1 MSKNF
6 ELMRRA
12 GNGFERQRPLQ
23 LDVNADSPPSTSFT
37 AAAVENSL
45 SDWLRALAVLQKRWR
60 LSAAFALVVFLTA
73 VCVTYLTT
81 PIYEATARIEIDPS
95 GEVFS
100 LDGNSGANDAE
111 YLETQAQVLQSDGVA
126 IDVIRKLHLDQNPTL
141 VGETKPGEKTAAAAP
156 DATASG
162 LQLTEQEKAALGSFH
177 AALKVR
183 RDTSSRLVLVSFSS
197 RDPQLAALVANTT
210 AQIFIEDTFQNR
222 HNAIMKSSEWLSR
235 QLDDIRTKMESSS
248 KALAEFQ
255 GSIGVADVDGDKSTY
270 TEHMGELSRQ
280 FTQAESE
287 RIQLEALLKNIQ
299 GNPDSLPEVRNS
311 PVVQQLSQKLAE
323 ERAELSQSM
332 VVYGANHPVVKKLQS
347 HVDEL
352 QSQLNGQKHAIVNSI
367 RASYAAAEARE
378 QLMAAEMKGTTKEL
392 GQMSR
397 YNALKKE
404 VQTDV
409 DLYNSLYAKIK
420 EAGIA
425 AASKS
430 ANIRLVDPAMAPDS
444 PKSPRRMLNLAVG
457 LLAAIFGGVVLA
469 FVREELDNKLHSAED
484 IRRWIGNSNVSII
497 PVIGEAERQQEGV
510 AWPKRMVGYLPAPNT
525 TKDTETNNFFLE
537 RPNSPEGE
545 AVQALYA
552 SIMLSW
558 PGSPPQAL
566 LIASGFPGEG
576 KTTVALNLSY
586 ALAKQG
592 TTCLVDA
599 DLRKGRLARAFS
611 LTGGQGL
618 SEVLTRSATVDSVLL
633 EVPGLPNLSI
643 MPAGVLKGNA
653 GQLICSE
660 SMQLAVQELR
670 QRFQFVVIDSAPILP
685 FVDGRAISTL
695 VDAVILV
702 GRAGVTTR
710 QAMRRSVEL
719 LSEVRGAPILQV
731 VLNAADQRST
741 DYQNYGYGY
750 GPYENSNTQEQ

>member
-1 MSKNF
+1 
-6 ELMRRA
+6 MRRA

-23 LDVNADSPPSTSFT
+23 LDVNADPSPSPSFT
-37 AAAVENSL
+37 AVAGENNL

-60 LSAAFALVVFLTA
+60 LSAAFALVVFLTV
-73 VCVTYLTT
+73 VCVTYLSTS
-81 PIYEATARIEIDPS
+81 IYEATARIEIDPS

-100 LDGNSGANDAE
+100 LDGNSGSNDAE

-126 IDVIRKLHLDQNPTL
+126 IDVIRKLRLDQNPNL
-141 VGETKPGEKTAAAAP
+141 VGDAKPRENSATAAP

-162 LQLTEQEKAALGSFH
+162 IQLTQQEKAALESFQGL
-177 AALKVR
+177 LKVR
-183 RDTSSRLVLVSFSS
+183 RDTSSRLVLASFSS
-197 RDPQLAALVANTT
+197 QDPQLAALVANTT

-248 KALAEFQ
+248 KALADFQ

-299 GNPDSLPEVRNS
+299 GNPDSLPEVRNN

-323 ERAELSQSM
+323 ERAELSQSL
-332 VVYGANHPVVKKLQS
+332 VVYGSNHPVAKKLQN

-352 QSQLNGQKHAIVNSI
+352 QSQLDSQKHGIVNSI

-378 QLMAAEMKGTTKEL
+378 RLMAAEMKGTTKEL

-397 YNALKKE
+397 YTALKKE

-430 ANIRLVDPAMAPDS
+430 ANIRLVDPAMVPDT
-444 PKSPRRMLNLAVG
+444 PKSPRRFLNLAVG

-469 FVREELDNKLHSAED
+469 FVREELDNKLRSPED

-497 PVIGEAERQQEGV
+497 PVIGEAEREESGV
-510 AWPKRMVGYLPAPNT
+510 GWQKRIVGFLPSST
-525 TKDTETNNFFLE
+525 TEDTQTNAFFLE

-558 PGSPPQAL
+558 SGSPPQAL

-611 LTGGQGL
+611 FTGDHGL
-618 SEVLTRSATVDSVLL
+618 SEVLTRSANVDSVLL

-643 MPAGVLKGNA
+643 MPAGTLKGNA

-660 SMQLAVQELR
+660 TMQQVVQELR

-731 VLNAADQRST
+731 VLNAAAQSAT
-741 DYQNYGYGY
+741 DYRQYGYGY
-750 GPYENSNTQEQ
+750 AYEDKTSR

>member
-1 MSKNF
+1 MPWSCF
-6 ELMRRA
+6 
-12 GNGFERQRPLQ
+12 
-23 LDVNADSPPSTSFT
+23 VT
-37 AAAVENSL
+37 V
-45 SDWLRALAVLQKRWR
+45 
-60 LSAAFALVVFLTA
+60 

-100 LDGNSGANDAE
+100 LDGNSGSNDSE
-111 YLETQAQVLQSDGVA
+111 YLQTQAQVLQSDGVA
-126 IDVIRKLHLDQNPTL
+126 LDVIRKLHLDQNPDL
-141 VGETKPGEKTAAAAP
+141 VGKRKPGENPADVAP
-156 DATASG
+156 DGGGSG
-162 LQLTEQEKAALGSFH
+162 MQLTAKEKF
-177 AALKVR
+177 ALKSFQGRLQVK
-183 RDTSSRLVLVSFSS
+183 RDTSSRLVLASFSS
-197 RDPQLAALVANTT
+197 QNPQLAALVANTT
-210 AQIFIEDTFQNR
+210 AQLFIEDTFQSR

-235 QLDDIRTKMESSS
+235 QLDDIRSKMETSS

-255 GSIGVADVDGDKSTY
+255 ASIGVADVEGDKSTY

-299 GNPDSLPEVRNS
+299 GNPDSLPEVRNN

-332 VVYGANHPVVKKLQS
+332 VVYGSNHPVVKKLQS

-352 QSQLNGQKHAIVNSI
+352 QSQMDGQKHAIVNSI
-367 RASYAAAEARE
+367 RASYAAAQARE
-378 QLMAAEMKGTTKEL
+378 RLMAAEMKGTTKEL

-397 YNALKKE
+397 YTALKKE

-430 ANIRLVDPAMAPDS
+430 ANIRLVDPAMVPDT
-444 PKSPRRMLNLAVG
+444 PKSPRRFLNLAVG

-469 FVREELDNKLHSAED
+469 FVREELDNKLRSPED

-497 PVIGEAERQQEGV
+497 PVIGEAERAGGGCGLAEADRGIF
-510 AWPKRMVGYLPAPNT
+510 ALGYYRRYA
-525 TKDTETNNFFLE
+525 DQCFFLE

-566 LIASGFPGEG
+566 LIASGFPGRRQDHRGPEPVLRPG
-576 KTTVALNLSY
+576 QAGHDLPGGRRP
-586 ALAKQG
+586 AK
-592 TTCLVDA
+592 
-599 DLRKGRLARAFS
+599 R
-611 LTGGQGL
+611 
-618 SEVLTRSATVDSVLL
+618 
-633 EVPGLPNLSI
+633 
-643 MPAGVLKGNA
+643 PAG
-653 GQLICSE
+653 S
-660 SMQLAVQELR
+660 R
-670 QRFQFVVIDSAPILP
+670 
-685 FVDGRAISTL
+685 
-695 VDAVILV
+695 
-702 GRAGVTTR
+702 
-710 QAMRRSVEL
+710 
-719 LSEVRGAPILQV
+719 LQ
-731 VLNAADQRST
+731 
-741 DYQNYGYGY
+741 
-750 GPYENSNTQEQ
+750 P

>member
-23 LDVNADSPPSTSFT
+23 LDVNADPSPSPSFT

-60 LSAAFALVVFLTA
+60 LSAAFALAVFLTV

-100 LDGNSGANDAE
+100 LDGNSGSNDAE

-126 IDVIRKLHLDQNPTL
+126 IDVIRKLRLDQNPTL
-141 VGETKPGEKTAAAAP
+141 VGESKPGEKPAAAAP

-183 RDTSSRLVLVSFSS
+183 RDTSSRLVLASFSS

-210 AQIFIEDTFQNR
+210 AQTFIEDTFQNR

-352 QSQLNGQKHAIVNSI
+352 QSQLNSQKHAIVNSI

-430 ANIRLVDPAMAPDS
+430 ANIRLVDPAMVPDS
-444 PKSPRRMLNLAVG
+444 PTSPRRMLNLAVG

-497 PVIGEAERQQEGV
+497 PVIGEAERLQQGV

-525 TKDTETNNFFLE
+525 TDDTETNNFFLE

-558 PGSPPQAL
+558 PGNPPQAL

-611 LTGGQGL
+611 LTGGRGL

-660 SMQLAVQELR
+660 SMQQAVQELR

-750 GPYENSNTQEQ
+750 GSYQNSNTQEQ